1 MLLVITVHSFIISSI
16 GISFKNISEKKSR
29 GRWKF
34 DTKQIKENWGRW
46 RADGHWDGKR
56 NSRIKQIKFL
66 FIAHC
71 CPFTSIYP
79 SRYSNGED
87 EKNYI
92 ECWEKIHTPC
102 HSHNREREESTR
114 ACDASIFYFSSH
126 SGDGFSSFF
135 RYAAVCFLYP
145 SIQGFYF
152 ISFFSFCCRDIN
164 WRKSYLWKCLLS
176 YFFLANFLHFS
187 LECKITVFF
196 FEEGWRWCCCQIAIK
211 SKHLF
216 QRAPTWKMDSR

>member
-1 MLLVITVHSFIISSI
+1 MLLVITVHSFTISSI

-56 NSRIKQIKFL
+56 NLRIKQIKFL

-87 EKNYI
+87 EKKFI

-126 SGDGFSSFF
+126 SGDGFSSFSSLCCCLF
-135 RYAAVCFLYP
+135 
-145 SIQGFYF
+145 F
-152 ISFFSFCCRDIN
+152 ISIHPRILFHLFFLILLQRYQLKKKLLVKMSFILFFSYEF
-164 WRKSYLWKCLLS
+164 SSFLS
-176 YFFLANFLHFS
+176 WVQNYCFFLRRRLTLMLLPN
-187 LECKITVFF
+187 CY
-196 FEEGWRWCCCQIAIK
+196 
-211 SKHLF
+211 
-216 QRAPTWKMDSR
+216 